1 MKNMNENDQGKFVM
15 PGDLILNEERNLEG
29 TYTENGKT
37 YAAVISI
44 LKANQIIPLKG
55 RYVPHFGDFVV
66 GIVAEER
73 FSGYTIDLN
82 APYNGNVSSRDLMEE
97 LKVGDVVLV
106 KVANVDEV
114 KNALLAEPRK
124 LIGGE
129 IIEVEPVKIPR
140 IIGRNSSMVSMIKQY
155 TKCEVTVGKN
165 GRIHLKGGDTAKALN
180 AITKI
185 CKESHTT
192 GLTDRIK
199 QYLESN

>member
-1 MKNMNENDQGKFVM
+1 MNENEQGKFVM

-29 TYTENGKT
+29 TYTDNG
-37 YAAVISI
+37 
-44 LKANQIIPLKG
+44 
-55 RYVPHFGDFVV
+55 
-66 GIVAEER
+66 
-73 FSGYTIDLN
+73 
-82 APYNGNVSSRDLMEE
+82 
-97 LKVGDVVLV
+97 

-165 GRIHLKGGDTAKALN
+165 GRIHLKGGDSAKALS
-180 AITKI
+180 AIVKI
-185 CKESHTT
+185 CKESHTS

-199 QYLESN
+199 QYLEQ